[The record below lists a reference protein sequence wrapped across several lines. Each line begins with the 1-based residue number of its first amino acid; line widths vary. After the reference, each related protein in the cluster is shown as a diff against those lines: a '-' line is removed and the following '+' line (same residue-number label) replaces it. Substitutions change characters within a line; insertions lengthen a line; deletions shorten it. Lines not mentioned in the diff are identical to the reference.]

1 MKIKSFFLISLAFSI
16 SGCAITPPGPSVAS
30 QGPGSDTA
38 YINSGRGRSDAQITK
53 DQADQYDRQRQQVK
67 GEMDLEQAKRDQ
79 STKNIK
85 DTISTIGAARSLLPF

>member
-1 MKIKSFFLISLAFSI
+1 MSTKYSVISLALISLG
-16 SGCAITPPGPSVAS
+16 GCVMTPPGPSVAS

-38 YINSGRGRSDAQITK
+38 YVNAGRGRADAQVTK

-79 STKNIK
+79 STKNVK
-85 DTISTIGAARSLLPF
+85 DTIGTIGAIRSLLPY